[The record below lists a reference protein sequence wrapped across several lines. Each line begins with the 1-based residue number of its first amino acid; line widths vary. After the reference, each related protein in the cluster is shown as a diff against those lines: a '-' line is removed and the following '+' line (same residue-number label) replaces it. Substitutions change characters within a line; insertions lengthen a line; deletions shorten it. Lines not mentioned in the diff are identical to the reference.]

1 MGNWVEYIGY
11 GASILVGLSMFMKD
25 IMKLR
30 FVNTIGCLLFV
41 IYSFFI
47 KAYPVAIVNIIIII
61 FVNLYYLYTMMKDDG
76 K

>member
-47 KAYPVAIVNIIIII
+47 KAYPVAIVNIIII

>member
-11 GASILVGLSMFMKD
+11 GAWMLVGLSMFMKD

-47 KAYPVAIVNIIIII
+47 KAYPVAIVNIIII

>member
-47 KAYPVAIVNIIIII
+47 KAYPVAIVNIIII
-61 FVNLYYLYTMMKDDG
+61 FVNIYYLYTMMKDDG